1 MTALI
6 ERRADPFGDA
16 APRTR
21 YFESDAHYRRSA
33 AALRALCARPS
44 GFIFVTADPA
54 PDGAR
59 LKARLI
65 EGAPMRAGIA
75 RAEPGISFYDL
86 MQRYANDLGLG
97 DDGRGYWS
105 VQERLGADAR
115 AGIASALLI
124 EGADALDDY
133 VFDQLDRF
141 AKDAP
146 QAPLPVLLLGSSR
159 LTQRDGLGFLASSVV
174 GRVAFTR
181 PTPDEIPDYLRW
193 RLSQAGLPKNALSDA
208 ALAEIAVE
216 AGDDLASADRLAA
229 EALVRPR
236 ATELPDDP
244 AREARCA
251 STRSA
256 KTARAAS
263 ELAEPETVLQLELSA
278 SISGDRLPAL
288 LEHSNAPLSLHATRG
303 GLRPLAAACVAAV
316 ALAGTAIVLGGP
328 HERRD
333 APRPAAVVVAP
344 MPAAMVS
351 VASRPAHPMERDEA
365 PPPVPPPSAMTP
377 MPSDAVSGSSAPTTA
392 PPPREGDR
400 AAADFVRRG
409 EALFAVADVT
419 AARRF
424 FAGAVHLGN
433 PVAKRDLGKTYDP
446 LALAEI
452 GAKYQHGDPKQAALW
467 YGRAAAA
474 GDVEAAARLRFLLAA
489 DASVGV
495 TATDVKGKL
504 SLSVP

>member
-33 AALRALCARPS
+33 ADLHALFARRS
-44 GFIFVTADPA
+44 GLIFVTADPA

-59 LKARLI
+59 LKARLV
-65 EGAPMRAGIA
+65 ESASMRAGIA

-124 EGADALDDY
+124 EDADALDDY

-146 QAPLPVLLLGSSR
+146 QAPLPVFLLGSSR
-159 LTQRDGLGFLASSVV
+159 LPRRDGLGFLASSVV

-181 PTPDEIPDYLRW
+181 PTSDEIPEYLRW

-208 ALAEIAVE
+208 ALAEIAAE
-216 AGDDLASADRLAA
+216 AGDDLAAADRLAA

-236 ATELPDDP
+236 ATKLPDDP
-244 AREARCA
+244 TREARWA
-251 STRSA
+251 SMRSA
-256 KTARAAS
+256 KTAPAAS
-263 ELAEPETVLQLELSA
+263 EVAGPETVLQLELSA
-278 SISGDRLPAL
+278 SISGDRFPAL
-288 LEHSNAPLSLHATRG
+288 WEHLNTPLPLDAARG

-316 ALAGTAIVLGGP
+316 ALAGIAIVLAGSQ
-328 HERRD
+328 ERRD
-333 APRPAAVVVAP
+333 APRQAAVVVAP

-365 PPPVPPPSAMTP
+365 PPPVPPASAMTP
-377 MPSDAVSGSSAPTTA
+377 MPSDAVSGSSAPTAA
-392 PPPREGDR
+392 PPPREGNR
-400 AAADFVRRG
+400 AAADFVHRG
-409 EALFAVADVT
+409 EALFAAADVA

-433 PVAKRDLGKTYDP
+433 RTAKRDLGKTYDP

-452 GAKYQHGDPKQAALW
+452 GAKHQHGDPNQAALW

-495 TATDVKGKL
+495 TAADVKGKL